1 MDFRGMS
8 CFFKNLSSC
17 ELVTLASILAISI
30 AQELDVDDINVLGN
44 FLTALGANLLTIAAS
59 KEQNSNN

>member
-8 CFFKNLSSC
+8 CFLKNLSSC